1 MNDYDLGFK
10 TGLAFG
16 CAAAGVSATTLR
28 KSAACT
34 TVCMEA
40 PAVQVQLAKIA
51 SAICHRAGDGFEKT
65 AALYDTIVQ
74 RNGVT
79 SKVSQ
84 DLFLAPVAHT
94 LANLEKSAGIL
105 SDLVNAPIRVAGA
118 GADAV
123 YKSALLSAI
132 AGAGV
137 GALGWSLFRDVKEDD
152 ATAEAKIEQAK
163 MYRRIAGDLQKR
175 LDAQASTD
183 KSTKKLRKQIE
194 EESDSGYV
202 L

>member
-1 MNDYDLGFK
+1 MNDYTLGFK

-16 CAAAGVSATTLR
+16 CATSGVSATTLR

-34 TVCMEA
+34 DACMAA

-51 SAICHRAGDGFEKT
+51 STICTNAGPGFEKT
-65 AALYDTIVQ
+65 AALYDTIVR
-74 RNGVT
+74 RNGVE
-79 SKVSQ
+79 SKLSQ
-84 DLFLAPVAHT
+84 ELYLEPVVCT
-94 LANLEKSAGIL
+94 LANLEKSAGII

-123 YKSALLSAI
+123 YKSAILSAI
-132 AGAGV
+132 AGAGI
-137 GALGWSLFRDVKEDD
+137 GTLGWSLFRDVKEDD
-152 ATAEAKIEQAK
+152 ATAEAKLEQAK

-175 LDAQASTD
+175 LDAQAETSKD
-183 KSTKKLRKQIE
+183 TKKLRKQIE